1 MERRFRLNHPFLA
14 LFSLIWLLSAC
25 IAEPPTGDPV
35 SQVTNVSPTP
45 SEVFPACIQPQ
56 TPETGKVLSVI
67 DGDTIL
73 VRMGKQEKTIRYLG
87 MDTPEMDAKDPR
99 LGRLASKR
107 NKDLVEGE
115 TITLLGGETDQD
127 EFGRY
132 LRFVFIDSIFVNQ
145 VLVQEGL
152 ATSFNRPHDSAC
164 ADLFTEGM
172 LTAYRNNLG
181 IWKGVDSAVEQ
192 GESLCPEGCEY
203 PPKMCQIKGNITFQD
218 DYIYH
223 LPSSPDY
230 ADVKMQ
236 PEKGERWFCTLDEAI
251 SNGWRPPRQE

>member
-1 MERRFRLNHPFLA
+1 
-14 LFSLIWLLSAC
+14 
-25 IAEPPTGDPV
+25 
-35 SQVTNVSPTP
+35 
-45 SEVFPACIQPQ
+45 
-56 TPETGKVLSVI
+56 
-67 DGDTIL
+67 
-73 VRMGKQEKTIRYLG
+73 
-87 MDTPEMDAKDPR
+87 
-99 LGRLASKR
+99 
-107 NKDLVEGE
+107 
-115 TITLLGGETDQD
+115 
-127 EFGRY
+127 
-132 LRFVFIDSIFVNQ
+132 
-145 VLVQEGL
+145 
-152 ATSFNRPHDSAC
+152 
-164 ADLFTEGM
+164 M

-181 IWKGVDSAVEQ
+181 IWEGVDSTYEQ